1 MERRAHGSSHSRKTL
16 TARGRRD
23 IVHPTLQR
31 LSLYRACGDESA
43 ARQRTLAAGNDVAQT
58 DASDAEL
65 VARVQRG
72 DREAFDW
79 LARRYAKRAFAVANR
94 LLQNAA
100 DAEDV
105 VQDSFIATVNAID
118 SFDPGRPFGPWF
130 MRIVVNKGLTA
141 IRSRAAEATHVRG
154 SGLLEGDAVAESTE
168 SLHERA
174 EIRDRFR
181 AALQLLPQ
189 RQQLIVQLADV
200 EGFTSAEIAGQ
211 LAIPSGTVRWLLHQ
225 ARETLREA
233 LAPLRR
239 MDR

>member
-1 MERRAHGSSHSRKTL
+1 M
-16 TARGRRD
+16 
-23 IVHPTLQR
+23 
-31 LSLYRACGDESA
+31 
-43 ARQRTLAAGNDVAQT
+43 AQT

-130 MRIVVNKGLTA
+130 MRIVVNKRLTA
-141 IRSRAAEATHVRG
+141 LRSRAAEATHVRG

>member
-1 MERRAHGSSHSRKTL
+1 M
-16 TARGRRD
+16 
-23 IVHPTLQR
+23 
-31 LSLYRACGDESA
+31 
-43 ARQRTLAAGNDVAQT
+43 AQT

-72 DREAFDW
+72 DREAFDR

-141 IRSRAAEATHVRG
+141 LRSRAAEARHVRG
-154 SGLLEGDAVAESTE
+154 SELLEGDAVAESSE

-174 EIRDRFR
+174 EIRDRFG
-181 AALQLLPQ
+181 AALRLLPQ

-211 LAIPSGTVRWLLHQ
+211 LGIPSGTVRWLLHQ